1 MAMSNDVTQVD
12 PTKMVEWARQHEL
25 AAERCAAARKEHP
38 RTIAAAA
45 SWGPMFADA
54 RKAAVDAVNA
64 REAALIE
71 QENRH
76 REMALTLKRGAAVM
90 QAEFDENQ
98 RNLRL
103 SQS

>member
-1 MAMSNDVTQVD
+1 MAMSNDVTQLA
-12 PTKMVEWARQHEL
+12 PEKLVEWARQHEL
-25 AAERCAAARKEHP
+25 AAERCVAARREHP

-64 REAALIE
+64 REAALIH
-71 QENRH
+71 QEHRH
-76 REMALTLKRGAAVM
+76 RAMARNLQQGAAVM
-90 QAEFDENQ
+90 QAKFDENA

-103 SQS
+103 SQA